1 MSSRTRVLLALLLA
15 CALPIAA
22 AHAHGGKSHRLM
34 GTVVSASQD
43 RLVIRDANGADASVR
58 LTPETRF
65 EREGKAVDRSA
76 LAAGT
81 RVSVHLTEDDTTAV
95 LVKVGTA
102 PGSR

>member
-1 MSSRTRVLLALLLA
+1 MNRKTRTLLALLLA
-15 CALPIAA
+15 VALPIAA

-43 RLVIRDANGADASVR
+43 RLVIRDSEDAEASVR

-76 LAAGT
+76 LTAGT
-81 RVSVHLTEDDTTAV
+81 RVSIHLTEDDTTAV
-95 LVKVGTA
+95 LVKVGAA
-102 PGSR
+102 PRSR